1 MHGFSTRSHD
11 HLNSD
16 HIMVATFIV
25 RTQTQITVFSQLEF
39 VKEVRAVE
47 NGMYSSEFNS
57 QLSNSVNKKLLV
69 YEMT

>member
-1 MHGFSTRSHD
+1 
-11 HLNSD
+11 
-16 HIMVATFIV
+16 MVATFIV